1 MITIYP
7 AEQRYHK
14 DLDWLK
20 SRLSF
25 SFGDFYDEDNTN
37 FGCLRVFNNDTISGN
52 RGFGAHPHREM
63 EIVSIVLTGQ
73 LKHEDSTG
81 HSAVT
86 GFGGVQ
92 RMSAG
97 TGIIH
102 SEVNPSDEPCELL
115 QLWFTPEQPG
125 LPPSYETSN
134 YDPAQLRGQLLPIV
148 SGQQNHKGEGV
159 AHIHQDLTIYMADM
173 ETGQSLDYRTGS
185 ERRMYLFVIEGEL
198 TVDGVHS
205 LKPRDAA
212 RIQNEQELKLQA
224 KAGSRVLLMDM
235 P

>member
-1 MITIYP
+1 MIAHYP
-7 AEQRYHK
+7 AEERYQK
-14 DLDWLK
+14 NLDWLK

-37 FGCLRVFNNDTISGN
+37 FGCLRVFNNDIISGH

-63 EIVSIVLTGQ
+63 EIVSIVLSGQ

-81 HSAVT
+81 HTAVT

-102 SEVNPSDEPCELL
+102 SEVNPADEPCELM
-115 QLWFTPEQPG
+115 QIWFTPSQPG
-125 LPPSYETSN
+125 LPPSYETST
-134 YDPAQLRGQLLPIV
+134 YEIGELQDRLLPIV
-148 SGQQNHKGEGV
+148 SGQGHAGKGV
-159 AHIHQDLTIYMADM
+159 AHIHQDLTIYMSDLSA
-173 ETGQSLDYRTGS
+173 GQSLVHATGAG
-185 ERRMYLFVIEGEL
+185 RRLYLFVIEGAL
-198 TVDGVHS
+198 AAGS
-205 LKPRDAA
+205 SQQLQPRDAA
-212 RIQNEQELKLQA
+212 RITGETELLLQTEEGA
-224 KAGSRVLLMDM
+224 RLLLIDM